1 MVLPI
6 CSGSRRR
13 PLADLKIEKAA
24 FEGERR
30 KVEAGLGPVRYL
42 ATLLGADNEAVLRW
56 FILVVALARP
66 GRGPFAAGGFVSAMR
81 GGAAAPPCRT
91 P

>member
-1 MVLPI
+1 V
-6 CSGSRRR
+6 
-13 PLADLKIEKAA
+13 
-24 FEGERR
+24 EGERR
-30 KVEAGLGPVRYL
+30 TVEADLGPVKYL
-42 ATLLGADNEAVLRW
+42 AILLGQADEVVLRW